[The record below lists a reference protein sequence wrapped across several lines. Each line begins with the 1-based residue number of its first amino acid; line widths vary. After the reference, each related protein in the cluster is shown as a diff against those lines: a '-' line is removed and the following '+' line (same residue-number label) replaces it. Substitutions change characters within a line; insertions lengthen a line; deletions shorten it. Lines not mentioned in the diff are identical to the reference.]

1 MVAMLPVRAGVAP
14 SFEGLYHQWFRQV
27 SRWVL
32 ALGTRPADYEDVVQ
46 EVFTVAYRRL
56 AYFDGSNVAGWLYQ
70 IARRKVRDY
79 RRLSWVQCVLT
90 PEASKLI
97 DNAPESGRGPLDAL
111 ETKQRSELLNRRL
124 EKLPPEQRA
133 VFLLF
138 ELEGFSG
145 HEIAERQQVPLNT
158 VWIRLYT
165 ARRKLK
171 VRSELPRGRRATAA
185 AAAAAAARRRKQP
198 GQHEQR
204 ARAR

>member
-1 MVAMLPVRAGVAP
+1 MLAMRAGAAP
-14 SFEGLYHQWFRQV
+14 SFEGLYQQWFRQV

-56 AYFDGSNVAGWLYQ
+56 AHFDGSNVAGWLFQ

-90 PEASKLI
+90 PEASQLI
-97 DNAPESGRGPLDAL
+97 DLAPDSTRGPLDAL
-111 ETKQRSELLNRRL
+111 ETKQRSEILSRRL
-124 EKLPPEQRA
+124 EKLPPEQRS

-138 ELEGFSG
+138 ELEGCSG

-165 ARRKLK
+165 ARRKLR

-185 AAAAAAARRRKQP
+185 ARGHRQRREH
-198 GQHEQR
+198 QHP
-204 ARAR
+204 ASAG

>member
-1 MVAMLPVRAGVAP
+1 MLAMRAGAAP
-14 SFEGLYHQWFRQV
+14 SFEGLYHQWVRQV

-32 ALGTRPADYEDVVQ
+32 ALGARPADYEDVVQ

-56 AYFDGSNVAGWLYQ
+56 AHFDGSNVAGWLYQ

-90 PEASKLI
+90 PEASQLI
-97 DNAPESGRGPLDAL
+97 DLAPDSARGPLDAL
-111 ETKQRSELLNRRL
+111 ETKQRSELLSRRL

-138 ELEGFSG
+138 ELEGCSG

-165 ARRKLK
+165 ARRKLR

-185 AAAAAAARRRKQP
+185 AAARSTQQRREH
-198 GQHEQR
+198 QHP
-204 ARAR
+204 ARAG

>member
-1 MVAMLPVRAGVAP
+1 MRAGAAP
-14 SFEGLYHQWFRQV
+14 SFEGLYHQWVRQV

-32 ALGTRPADYEDVVQ
+32 ALGARPADYEDVVQ

-56 AYFDGSNVAGWLYQ
+56 AFFDGSNVAGWLYQ

-97 DNAPESGRGPLDAL
+97 ESAPEPTRGPLDAL
-111 ETKQRSELLNRRL
+111 ETKQRSELLTRRL

-138 ELEGFSG
+138 ELEGCSG

-185 AAAAAAARRRKQP
+185 AAAAAAAARGHQQR
-198 GQHEQR
+198 GEHEQR
-204 ARAR
+204 ARVR

>member
-1 MVAMLPVRAGVAP
+1 MLAATSP
-14 SFEGLYHQWFRQV
+14 SFEGLYQQWFRQV

-32 ALGTRPADYEDVVQ
+32 ALGARPADYEDVVQ

-56 AYFDGSNVAGWLYQ
+56 AHFDGSNIAGWLYQ

-90 PEASKLI
+90 PEASRLI
-97 DNAPESGRGPLDAL
+97 DNAPESARGPLDAL
-111 ETKQRSELLNRRL
+111 ETKQRSEVLSRRL

-138 ELEGFSG
+138 ELEGCSG

-185 AAAAAAARRRKQP
+185 AAAAARANQQRRE
-198 GQHEQR
+198 HEQR
-204 ARAR
+204 ARVR

>member
-1 MVAMLPVRAGVAP
+1 MLAMRAGAAP
-14 SFEGLYHQWFRQV
+14 SFEGLYQQWFRQV

-32 ALGTRPADYEDVVQ
+32 ALGARPADYEDVVQ

-56 AYFDGSNVAGWLYQ
+56 AHFDGSNVAGWLYQ

-90 PEASKLI
+90 PEASQLI
-97 DNAPESGRGPLDAL
+97 DLAPDSARGPLDAL
-111 ETKQRSELLNRRL
+111 ETKQRSEILSRRL

-138 ELEGFSG
+138 ELEGCSG

-165 ARRKLK
+165 ARRKLR

-185 AAAAAAARRRKQP
+185 AAARGAQQRREH
-198 GQHEQR
+198 QHP
-204 ARAR
+204 ARAG